1 MNTEHFNYL
10 LTTYYENETSALE
23 LCKYCLANIKRRL
36 LSMYKNIY
44 NVDDVAR
51 EILSYF
57 LKNLPKHVFA
67 PFKFINATTDNYIKR
82 NYKKIEE
89 VVPLSAEMSYEQSF
103 DELQKLNVLK
113 FLEKHLD
120 KCAAQ
125 IVYLHIIEDIK
136 EKDIAVKLNIS
147 YVNVRAI
154 YSRAIKKL
162 KEILSDVTILEI

>member
-67 PFKFINATTDNYIKR
+67 SFKFINATTDNYIKR